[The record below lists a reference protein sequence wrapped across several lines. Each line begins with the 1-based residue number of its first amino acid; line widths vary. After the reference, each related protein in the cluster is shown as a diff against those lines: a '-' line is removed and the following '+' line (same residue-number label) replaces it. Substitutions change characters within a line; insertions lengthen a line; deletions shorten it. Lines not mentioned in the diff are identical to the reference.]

1 MEENNTNQSQDFQSA
16 PETAEHFPHDSEP
29 SRNVPNASEE
39 FRTVPQASEKFGTVP
54 KPSEDFRNIPQGTE
68 RKENHTLTVREVA
81 RMFED
86 AGVARTERSIV
97 NWCQRIGND
106 MPRLDSYFDVNERKY
121 YITPQS
127 VERAIQEEKDKITR
141 SQNSIPEQGKDV
153 PKTSETNSESL
164 NNQPNGD
171 RDRMKDLEREVMDLK
186 ITNKAKD
193 FFIEEMQKDRERF
206 TIERGQYVERLIQTN
221 RKVGE
226 LETKLLQLNASDGA
240 QMRRLELNENHI
252 TDDRDQTGISS

>member
-1 MEENNTNQSQDFQSA
+1 MEENNSNQTQDFQSA
-16 PETAEHFPHDSEP
+16 PKPAEHFPHG
-29 SRNVPNASEE
+29 SRPNGTILNASEP

-54 KPSEDFRNIPQGTE
+54 KLSEDFRTIPQTSE

-106 MPRLDSYFDVNERKY
+106 MPRLDSYFDTNERKY
-121 YITPQS
+121 YITTQS

-141 SQNSIPEQGKDV
+141 SHNSIPEQGKDL
-153 PKTSETNSESL
+153 PKTSERNSGPL
-164 NNQPNGD
+164 NEHHNEE
-171 RDRMKDLEREVMDLK
+171 RSRLKDLEREVMDLK

-193 FFIEEMQKDRERF
+193 YFLEELQKDRERF
-206 TIERGQYVERLIQTN
+206 VIERGQYVERLIESN

-226 LETKLLQLNASDGA
+226 LETKLLQLNSSPRT
-240 QMRRLELNENHI
+240 QTRKLEVNPDRPRNEGYPI
-252 TDDRDQTGISS
+252 VD